1 MPLLPNIAR
10 LIEEGGHIMVGRVPP
25 IDSAA
30 IAYDGRKSLAMLR
43 QQPQETVPQLLA
55 RLDHAIALAWTEH
68 RFTDEINTAPTTSRR
83 R

>member
-1 MPLLPNIAR
+1 MI
-10 LIEEGGHIMVGRVPP
+10 GRVPP

-30 IAYDGRKSLAMLR
+30 IAYDGRQSLAMLR

-68 RFTDEINTAPTTSRR
+68 RFTDEINELPPSSRR